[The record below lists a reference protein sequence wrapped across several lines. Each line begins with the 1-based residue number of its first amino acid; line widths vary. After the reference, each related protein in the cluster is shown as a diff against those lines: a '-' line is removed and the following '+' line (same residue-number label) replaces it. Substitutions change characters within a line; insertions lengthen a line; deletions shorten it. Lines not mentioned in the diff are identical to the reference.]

1 MFWLANYGS
10 VLSDFTVLVQ
20 MRIIVSHE
28 KLVGSASQ
36 LLQIMHS
43 KAEIDL
49 LFLFL
54 PTEQ

>member
-1 MFWLANYGS
+1 MSWLANYGS
-10 VLSDFTVLVQ
+10 VLADFIMLVQ
-20 MRIIVSHE
+20 VRIIVSHE
-28 KLVGSASQ
+28 KLVGSASL

-49 LFLFL
+49 